1 LARASGDRP
10 VRIISY
16 KDLHAQG
23 FRLRRPPFVLFGLDP
38 SGEGFDRTGFVVIE
52 RHELELGEPVDPD
65 YQVEHAFMLRHAER
79 LDREIEFPDVMALM
93 LEYHRK
99 MAKLTPKNIGG
110 HQFVIETNGVGY
122 PFASMLKRM
131 TIDGAGRSH
140 VIPIVTTSASD
151 NRPHDDEGRPRM
163 PRMAGLDLFR
173 VMVQLQRIMATKGA
187 VGAGLLVSEMR
198 SMIYKG
204 ARPEAAEGA
213 HDDLVMAGTLAIWAG
228 VRLIPPMARQERLN

>member
-1 LARASGDRP
+1 LARASNDRP
-10 VRIISY
+10 IRIISY
-16 KDLHAQG
+16 QDLHAQG
-23 FRLRRPPFVLFGLDP
+23 FRLRRPPLVLFGLDP
-38 SGEGFDRTGFVVIE
+38 SGEGFDRTGFTVFE
-52 RHELELGEPVDPD
+52 RHELSLGEPVDPD
-65 YQVEHAFMLRHAER
+65 FQVEHVFMLRHAER

-99 MAKLTPKNIGG
+99 MLKMSPKNIGG

-122 PFASMLKRM
+122 PFASMLKSLTM
-131 TIDGAGRSH
+131 YEDRSH
-140 VIPIVTTSASD
+140 VIPVVTTGASD
-151 NRPHDDEGRPRM
+151 NRAHDDEGRPRM

-187 VGAGLLVSEMR
+187 VGAGLLLSEMR

-204 ARPEAAEGA
+204 ARPEAAAGA

-228 VRLIPPMARQERLN
+228 VRLIPPMARAERLN